1 VDIFKNKPNFV
12 QAKKNFF
19 EMIQNSVGMIKN
31 IIEIQT
37 LNGRI
42 QKMSTGTIL
51 KLTIIFW
58 IILIAQIKFSKDTRQ
73 IVLKTLYVLGGII
86 SIFGTVGTT
95 GALIYKQ
102 YSK

>member
-1 VDIFKNKPNFV
+1 
-12 QAKKNFF
+12 
-19 EMIQNSVGMIKN
+19 MIQNSVGMIKN

-42 QKMSTGTIL
+42 QKMSTGTII

-73 IVLKTLYVLGGII
+73 IILKTLYVLGGII

>member
-1 VDIFKNKPNFV
+1 M
-12 QAKKNFF
+12 AKKNFF

-37 LNGRI
+37 LNGRL
-42 QKMSTGTIL
+42 QKMSTGTII
-51 KLTIIFW
+51 KLTILFW

-102 YSK
+102 YSKERKTIPEIEK

>member
-1 VDIFKNKPNFV
+1 
-12 QAKKNFF
+12 
-19 EMIQNSVGMIKN
+19 MIQNSVGMIKN

>member
-1 VDIFKNKPNFV
+1 
-12 QAKKNFF
+12 
-19 EMIQNSVGMIKN
+19 MIQNSVGMIKN

-42 QKMSTGTIL
+42 QKISTGTII
-51 KLTIIFW
+51 KLTILFW

-73 IVLKTLYVLGGII
+73 IVLKTIYVLGGII
-86 SIFGTVGTT
+86 SIFGTIGTT

>member
-1 VDIFKNKPNFV
+1 
-12 QAKKNFF
+12 
-19 EMIQNSVGMIKN
+19 MIQDSVGMIKN

-51 KLTIIFW
+51 KLTVIFW

-73 IVLKTLYVLGGII
+73 IVLKTLYVLGGVI